1 MPYPAVGAG
10 QELDVSF
17 PAWSTG
23 CGAVLESFFS
33 RAGVCGR
40 SWDPHHFPGLAPVLG
55 ISTSLATRTSSRDP
69 HQSRDSQKHGDLHQ
83 SLDLHQFPGSLP
95 ALGIRTSLA
104 TRTSSRN
111 LHQSRDSRK
120 HWDLHQF
127 WISTSPRDP
136 YQLSGSA
143 PPPRIRT
150 NLATRTSFRDL
161 HQLSGATPALG
172 IHTASGRLDWVQI
185 PKTGAVVGFPCVDM
199 HQAVGGT
206 HHPWGLPRGRRLRGN
221 RNTSKQPSLGRS
233 PEFVR
238 DPLRD
243 SATHGLTELPYGS
256 QQLHGICQPA

>member
-1 MPYPAVGAG
+1 MSRFRRGRLAVVPFSR
-10 QELDVSF
+10 VSF
-17 PAWSTG
+17 RGRG
-23 CGAVLESFFS
+23 CAGALGIRTTSRGSHQFS
-33 RAGVCGR
+33 GSPPVSR
-40 SWDPHHFPGLAPVLG
+40 LAPVPG
-55 ISTSLATRTSSRDP
+55 IPTSLATRRSTATSTSLWISTSSRDP
-69 HQSRDSQKHGDLHQ
+69 YQLSGSAPASRLAPV
-83 SLDLHQFPGSLP
+83 PGIS
-95 ALGIRTSLA
+95 TSLA

-256 QQLHGICQPA
+256 QQLQPL